1 MCFLRTNRVQ
11 NQVTTRRKRAI
22 YNRTRRKNI
31 YKSFNTSEFFFPDKC
46 YYTMAFNIR
55 NALYLIPSISEDA
68 YDIMVLGDFCFREKE
83 YKQAI
88 FYYRLAIDLD

>member
-1 MCFLRTNRVQ
+1 MCFRRNNRVRDKGA
-11 NQVTTRRKRAI
+11 TRRKRPI

-31 YKSFNTSEFFFPDKC
+31 HKSFNTSEFFPDKC

-55 NALYLIPSISEDA
+55 NRLYMIPSISEEA
-68 YDIMVLGDFCFREKE
+68 YDMMMLGDYSFNKKD

-88 FYYRLAIDLD
+88 LFYRIAIDLD